1 MVKNK
6 INSIPLFLYLVWV
19 LYLCFYFYFR
29 LDNFEKETPCG
40 AGYLML
46 AIPIFSIMFSFLT
59 IIIMSILNKI
69 KKLPFYTDF
78 KVLGILFLINTVITI
93 FH

>member
-19 LYLCFYFYFR
+19 LYLCYYFYFK
-29 LDNFEKETPCG
+29 LANFEKETPCG
-40 AGYLML
+40 AGYLMI
-46 AIPIFSIMFSFLT
+46 AIPIFSIMFSLLT

-69 KKLPFYTDF
+69 KKLPISTDF
-78 KVLGILFLINTVITI
+78 QILGILFLINLIITI